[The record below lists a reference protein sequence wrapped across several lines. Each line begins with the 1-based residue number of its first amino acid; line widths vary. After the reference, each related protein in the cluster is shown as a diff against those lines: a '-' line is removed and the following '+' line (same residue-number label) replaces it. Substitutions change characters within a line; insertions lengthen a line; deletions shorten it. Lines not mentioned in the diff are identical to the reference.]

1 MRFLNVICQK
11 VLIFF
16 SRLYLSSVCYDTK
29 FFKVTF
35 SLPKKKKKILNE
47 EKSLLR
53 RYTSLIREKET
64 VQGY

>member
-1 MRFLNVICQK
+1 MPESAHFF
-11 VLIFF
+11 FF
-16 SRLYLSSVCYDTK
+16 SRLYLSSVCYDAK

-35 SLPKKKKKILNE
+35 SLPKKKKKKKILNE